1 MKYIYFKNSN
11 LYSPSVINSVQE
23 KDLILIPPNNTTN
36 INNYLKDFV
45 NIYKM
50 PSKVEQDRTFE
61 LIHRKIQIWIA
72 NNYPSFD
79 QNAIKLCTFHLAQNY
94 SMLYSSTRS
103 LVKNIANLYGN
114 KEEYLL
120 ICDYDLFDIPGDWHC
135 PLISLISAV
144 EYFSESNINFKL
156 IGCDEHFLEKLLSQI
171 NYNYSP
177 FKILNSVNSVK
188 SEIFFESI
196 ENSKLISYHLSG
208 RNNIYYDNLNSL
220 NILSKSN
227 IISGN
232 YLGSYN
238 QFTTLF
244 NPSTSLDVT
253 WKNYSFCRYEF
264 SKLLES
270 LYFNTIGNIIL
281 PCLFEAEI
289 KYTHIFE
296 RSKNLEELIIEEA
309 VDLES
314 LPLIS
319 AASKSNKLISISQ
332 HSTNA
337 LIKGLTPVLG
347 KECIAKKIYA
357 NSHFTLN
364 QYSKLIDSKNIKL
377 IHHFNNIEHKSINGI
392 KNTIIIIEN
401 DIFRK
406 FGYFEDL
413 SILIAELSL
422 FISLTTEKFNFIWR
436 QRTNEFSPVYEF
448 IRILFPNLDIIF
460 DHDSSLDELSE
471 MASFSIG
478 VGTNSSM
485 SYQLISKGV
494 INFFISS
501 KFSDWD
507 YVPKVNNLH
516 LDIGPLYSANSIIN
530 LASIS
535 IKEFEHEVIRQQQFL
550 SEL

>member
-11 LYSPSVINSVQE
+11 LYSPSVLNSIQE
-23 KDLILIPPNNTTN
+23 KDLILIPPNDSSN
-36 INNYLKDFV
+36 INNYFKDFV
-45 NIYKM
+45 NIYKT
-50 PSKVEQDRTFE
+50 PSKIEHDYAFE
-61 LIHRKIQIWIA
+61 LIHQRIQIWIA
-72 NNYPSFD
+72 DNYPSFN

-103 LVKNIANLYGN
+103 LAKNITNLYGN

-120 ICDYDLFDIPGDWHC
+120 LCDYDLFNIPGDWHC
-135 PLISLISAV
+135 SLISLISII
-144 EYFSESNINFKL
+144 EYFSETKINFKL
-156 IGCDEHFLEKLLSQI
+156 IGCDEFILKKLLAQI
-171 NYNYSP
+171 NYSYSP
-177 FKILNSVNSVK
+177 FKILYSINSVK

-196 ENSKLISYHLSG
+196 ENSRLISYHLTG
-208 RNNIYYDNLNSL
+208 RNNIYYDNTSSL
-220 NILSKSN
+220 NILPKSN
-227 IISGN
+227 IISEN

-238 QFTTLF
+238 QFTTLIDRL
-244 NPSTSLDVT
+244 PPLDST
-253 WKNYSFCRYEF
+253 WENYSLSKYEF

-270 LYFNTIGNIIL
+270 LYFNTIGNTIF
-281 PCLFEAEI
+281 PCLYEADL
-289 KYTHIFE
+289 KYTNIFE

-309 VDLES
+309 IDLES

-337 LIKGLTPVLG
+337 LVKGLVPVIG

-364 QYSKLIDSKNIKL
+364 QYAKLIDSKNIKL
-377 IHHFNNIEHKSINGI
+377 IHNFNSIEYKPTNSI
-392 KNTIIIIEN
+392 KKTIIIIEN
-401 DIFRK
+401 DFFRK

-448 IRILFPNLDIIF
+448 IKILFPNLHITF
-460 DHDSSLDELSE
+460 DCDSSLDELSE
-471 MASFSIG
+471 KASFSIG
-478 VGTNSSM
+478 VGSNSSL

-494 INFFISS
+494 VNFYISS
-501 KFSDWD
+501 KFSNWD
-507 YVPKVNNLH
+507 YVPKIIDLH

-530 LASIS
+530 LTLSS
-535 IKEFEHEVIRQQQFL
+535 TKEFEHELLRQQQFIR
-550 SEL
+550 EL